1 MEPRTELVETIQKTV
16 MAVITDPA
24 GFFRNMEKS
33 GGFADPLIFMA
44 AMGVVSGILQAI
56 LSVVGLGMKVSFAAA
71 LSMIFMIPVVVMIF
85 GFVGAGIFFVIWK
98 LMGSN
103 QPYETAY
110 RCVAYA
116 AAVTP
121 VTTLIGVIPYLGA
134 AAALVWM
141 MFLMV
146 TASREVHHLESQKA
160 WIVFGIIFG
169 LLILL
174 NINSQRVAR
183 RAEQQMQE
191 FNRQIEEMQD
201 MSPEEAGKAM
211 GEFLKG
217 FNQGTSE

>member
-1 MEPRTELVETIQKTV
+1 
-16 MAVITDPA
+16 
-24 GFFRNMEKS
+24 
-33 GGFADPLIFMA
+33 IFMA

-71 LSMIFMIPVVVMIF
+71 LSMIFMIPLIVMIF

-98 LMGSN
+98 FMGSN

-134 AAALVWM
+134 IAALVWM

-146 TASREVHHLESQKA
+146 TASREVHNLELQKA

>member
-71 LSMIFMIPVVVMIF
+71 LSMIFMIPLIVMIF

-98 LMGSN
+98 FMGSN

-134 AAALVWM
+134 IAALVWM

-146 TASREVHHLESQKA
+146 TASREVHNLELQKA

-183 RAEQQMQE
+183 NAEQQMQE

>member
-56 LSVVGLGMKVSFAAA
+56 LSVVGLGMKVSFTAA
-71 LSMIFMIPVVVMIF
+71 LSMIFMIPLLVMIF

-98 LMGSN
+98 FMGSN

-134 AAALVWM
+134 IAALVWM

-146 TASREVHHLESQKA
+146 TASREVHNLKLQKA

>member
-24 GFFRNMEKS
+24 VFFRNMEKS

-71 LSMIFMIPVVVMIF
+71 LSMIFMIPLIVMIF

-98 LMGSN
+98 LMGSS

>member
-146 TASREVHHLESQKA
+146 TASREVHNLELQKA

-217 FNQGTSE
+217 FNQPGGK

>member
-71 LSMIFMIPVVVMIF
+71 LSMIFMIPLIVMIF

-103 QPYETAY
+103 QPYETSY

-146 TASREVHHLESQKA
+146 TASREVHNLELQKA

>member
-1 MEPRTELVETIQKTV
+1 MESRTELIETTQKTV
-16 MAVITDPA
+16 LAVITEPKE
-24 GFFRNMEKS
+24 FFRNMKKS
-33 GGFADPLIFMA
+33 GGFADPLIFMSI
-44 AMGVVSGILQAI
+44 MGAVSGIIQAI
-56 LSVVGLGMKVSFAAA
+56 LSIVGLGMNVSFAAA
-71 LSMIFMIPVVVMIF
+71 LGMIFMIPLLVMIF
-85 GFVGAGIFFVIWK
+85 GFVGAGFFFVIWK
-98 LMGSN
+98 LMGSV
-103 QPYETAY
+103 QPYETSY

-134 AAALVWM
+134 IAALVWM

>member
-1 MEPRTELVETIQKTV
+1 MESRTELIETTKKTV
-16 MAVITDPA
+16 LAVITEPA
-24 GFFRNMEKS
+24 EFFRNMKKS

-71 LSMIFMIPVVVMIF
+71 LSMIFMIPLIVMIF

-98 LMGSN
+98 LMGSS
-103 QPYETAY
+103 QPYETSY

-146 TASREVHHLESQKA
+146 TASREVHNLELQKA

-174 NINSQRVAR
+174 NINSQRVVR

>member
-44 AMGVVSGILQAI
+44 AMGVASGILQAL

-71 LSMIFMIPVVVMIF
+71 LSMIFMIPVVVIIF

-103 QPYETAY
+103 QPYETSY

-146 TASREVHHLESQKA
+146 TASREVHNLELQKA

>member
-71 LSMIFMIPVVVMIF
+71 LSMIFMIPLLVMIF

-146 TASREVHHLESQKA
+146 TASREVHNLELQKA

-183 RAEQQMQE
+183 NAEQQMQE

-217 FNQGTSE
+217 FNQGASE

>member
-1 MEPRTELVETIQKTV
+1 MKPRTELVETIQKTV

-71 LSMIFMIPVVVMIF
+71 LSMIFMIPLIVMIF

-98 LMGSN
+98 LMGSS

-146 TASREVHHLESQKA
+146 IASREVHHLESQKA

>member
-71 LSMIFMIPVVVMIF
+71 LSMIFMIPLLVMIF
-85 GFVGAGIFFVIWK
+85 GFVGAGFFFVIWK
-98 LMGSN
+98 LMGSV
-103 QPYETAY
+103 QPYETSY

-134 AAALVWM
+134 IAALIWM

-146 TASREVHHLESQKA
+146 TASREVHNLELQKA